1 MLRRLIPL
9 VSTLA
14 GYKREWLKGDISAGL
29 TVGIMLIP
37 QGMAYAMIAGLP
49 PIYGLYASFVPLIAY
64 ALLGGSRQ
72 LGVGPVAMDSL
83 LVAAAIGPLADDP
96 STYISLAL
104 LLAFM
109 VGLIQF
115 VLGLA
120 KAGYLVN
127 FLSSPVLAGF
137 TSAAA
142 LIIGFNQLRHL
153 LGIEIGRSTYVHQIV
168 RDAIANIA
176 DVHLATLLIGLAAI
190 AAMVTMRRLRP
201 GFPATLVVVAAS
213 TTTVWAMDL
222 ANAGVG
228 IVGDVPSGLPALQL
242 PDLNVASIRSLIPAA
257 VTIALIAFMEAIA
270 VAKVYARK
278 HKYKLDPNQELKSL
292 GIANMTGA
300 LFQAYPT
307 TGGFSRT
314 AVNDQAGANTTVSL
328 LVSAAVIG
336 LTLVALTD
344 LFRFLPDAVLAAVV
358 MVAVYKLVDI
368 REAVYLWRVDRRDFW
383 LMLVTFLSTSL
394 LGITEGIVIG
404 VVVSVALVVQQS
416 SKPYTVVLGQLPGR
430 RSYRSVERNPKVLVR
445 PGIVV
450 FRVDAS
456 LFFANV
462 EHWTSKL
469 AAIIESDRSTGAIVF
484 DFYPVNSIDSTAVQ
498 ALREVTEQLREAK
511 IRFAVTGTK
520 EPVRETLAK
529 AGLDELIGAENF
541 FVEIHDAVEAI
552 GGDSS

>member
-9 VSTLA
+9 VSTLS
-14 GYKREWLKGDISAGL
+14 GYERDWLKGDISAGI

-49 PIYGLYASFVPLIAY
+49 PIYGLYASFIPLIAY
-64 ALLGGSRQ
+64 GLLGGSRQ

-96 STYISLAL
+96 TTYISLAL

-153 LGIEIGRSTYVHQIV
+153 LGIEVGRSTYVYQIV
-168 RDAIANIA
+168 GDAIANIS
-176 DVHLATLLIGLAAI
+176 DVHLTTLFIGIAAI
-190 AAMVTMRRLRP
+190 VALVAMRRLKP
-201 GFPATLVVVAAS
+201 GFPATLVVVVAS

-222 ANAGVG
+222 ASAGVA
-228 IVGDVPSGLPALQL
+228 IVGQVPSGLPAFQL

-257 VTIALIAFMEAIA
+257 VTIALVAFMEAIA
-270 VAKVYARK
+270 VSKVYARK
-278 HKYKLDPNQELKSL
+278 HKYKVDPNQELKSL

-314 AVNDQAGANTTVSL
+314 ALNDQAGAKTTVSL
-328 LVSAAVIG
+328 LISAAVIG
-336 LTLVALTD
+336 LTLIALTD
-344 LFRFLPDAVLAAVV
+344 LFHFLPNAVLAAVV
-358 MVAVYKLVDI
+358 MVAVYKLVEVH
-368 REAVYLWRVDRRDFW
+368 EAVYLWRVDRRDFW

-394 LGITEGIVIG
+394 FGITEGIVIG
-404 VVVSVALVVQQS
+404 VVLSVALVIQQS

-430 RSYRSVERNPKVLVR
+430 RSYRSVERNPKVTVR

-462 EHWTSKL
+462 EHWTTKL
-469 AAIIESDRSTGAIVF
+469 AAIIESDHSTGAIVF
-484 DFYPVNSIDSTAVQ
+484 DFYPVNRIDSTAVQ
-498 ALREVTEQLREAK
+498 ALREVTEQLRDAK

-520 EPVRETLAK
+520 GPVRETLAK
-529 AGLDELIGAENF
+529 AGLDELIGPDNF
-541 FVEIHDAVEAI
+541 FMEIHDAVEAI
-552 GGDSS
+552 GGDSG